1 MDVRVDVPLYT
12 LAEMA
17 RYLQMPRSTLR
28 YWVQPK
34 GIVRSLPHK
43 RGEAYLPFVALA
55 EAQFTQS
62 MRRADLTLHAVEE
75 AVMALRGELGEHW
88 LSRARLA
95 HDGKDV
101 LFRLASEDPEWSRA
115 RDGQTGIPGVIEL
128 GLQMITFDSDDLPGR
143 VRLNYVEGADVVID
157 PRFAFGQPMIES
169 RGVRVEDIAHL
180 FFAGEPM
187 AVVAAEFGVDTETVE
202 AVVRAYGPRA
212 A

>member
-1 MDVRVDVPLYT
+1 VDVRVDVPLYT

-28 YWVQPK
+28 YWVHHK

-43 RGEAYLPFVALA
+43 RSEAYLPFMALA

-75 AVMALRGELGEHW
+75 AVVALREALGENW
-88 LSRARLA
+88 LSRDRLA
-95 HDGKDV
+95 HDGKDI
-101 LFRLASEDPEWSRA
+101 LFRLASEDPEWTRA
-115 RDGQTGIPGVIEL
+115 RDRQAGIPGVIEL
-128 GLQMITFDSDDLPGR
+128 ALQMITFDADELPGR
-143 VRLNYVEGADVVID
+143 VKLDYVEGADVVID

-169 RGVRVEDIAHL
+169 RGVRVEDIAQL

-187 AVVAAEFGVDTETVE
+187 AVVSAEFGVDTETVE
-202 AVVRAYGPRA
+202 AVLRAYGPRA